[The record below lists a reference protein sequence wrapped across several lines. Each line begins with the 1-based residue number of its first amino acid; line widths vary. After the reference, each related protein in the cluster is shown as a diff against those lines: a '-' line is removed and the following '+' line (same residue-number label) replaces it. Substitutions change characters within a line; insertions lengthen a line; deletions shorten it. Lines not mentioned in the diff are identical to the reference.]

1 MGKFDH
7 SKKKKKEKK
16 KMRKNQDIVN
26 KRKKKKKK
34 MNYTCAIP
42 KKTEKEDLRFPELTQ
57 RAEFIY

>member
-1 MGKFDH
+1 
-7 SKKKKKEKK
+7 
-16 KMRKNQDIVN
+16 MRKNQDIVN